1 MINYTIRRLIAAV
14 PAVVGIMLVTF
25 FLARAIPG
33 KACYAALGEH
43 ATPESCRAYEALKG
57 LDKPVYT
64 QLYFYLRD
72 ILQGDWGTSVHY
84 NRPVVDFLAERLPMT
99 VELSVTAFFLAI
111 IVGIPAGIIS
121 ARYHNSFI
129 DVGTMVGANIGV
141 SMPVFWL
148 GLMLAAL
155 FAVGLKGTPF
165 FLPASN
171 RLSAGLVAKPFFEV
185 YGWDLVPGTVTYSL
199 AKFLSGLY
207 FLNSVVTLDFK
218 TLWDAIRHM
227 ILPAAALAT
236 IPLSIIARITRSSL
250 LEVLGL
256 DYVRTAR
263 AKGLIQRVVIL
274 KHAFRNAL
282 LPVVTIM
289 GLQLGG
295 LMAGAVLTET
305 IFGLSG
311 MGRALFEAIQ
321 QHDYPVI
328 QGFTII
334 IAIIYVTAN
343 LLVDLSYAVIDPRI
357 RLD

>member
-1 MINYTIRRLIAAV
+1 MITYTIRRLVAAI
-14 PAVVGIMLVTF
+14 PAILGVLLVTF
-25 FLARAIPG
+25 LLARAIPG
-33 KACYAALGEH
+33 DACYAALGEH
-43 ATPESCRAYEALKG
+43 ASADACKSYNALKG
-57 LDKPVYT
+57 LDKPIYT
-64 QLYFYLRD
+64 QLAVYIRD
-72 ILQGDWGTSVHY
+72 IVQGDLGTSIHY
-84 NRPVVDFLAERLPMT
+84 VRPVTDILAERLPMT
-99 VELSVTAFFLAI
+99 VELSVTAFFLAV
-111 IVGIPAGIIS
+111 IVGVPAGIIS
-121 ARYHNSFI
+121 ARYHNSLV

-155 FAVGLKGTPF
+155 FAVGFRGTPLY
-165 FLPASN
+165 LPPAN
-171 RLSAGLVAKPFFEV
+171 RLTAGLVAKPFFEV
-185 YGWDLVPGTVTYSL
+185 YGWNLTKGTAIYGV

-207 FLNSVVTLDFK
+207 FFNSVVTLNFK
-218 TLWDAIRHM
+218 ILADAVRHM

-263 AKGLIQRVVIL
+263 AKGLVQRVVIF

-295 LMAGAVLTET
+295 LMAGAVLTES

-311 MGRALFEAIQ
+311 VGRALYEAIQ

-328 QGFTII
+328 QGFTLI